1 MQLPPIPEHL
11 YHPKKILYLEI
22 LPWQPLIHF
31 SVSIDLPVLDISCK
45 RNHTMCGLLCLLFFL
60 FDYLNLLTFPL
71 SEYVLFL
78 FKKNFFFNNRN
89 PLLPHFL
96 PGGEDVLERPQ
107 AWSPQATI
115 WAQGNLRD
123 TPDSPHRDF
132 RSPRYG
138 PQKRVGNS
146 RRAACPQD
154 KQHVGVQGFPSASHA
169 GSIGSKKPVMPH
181 PSCCTVSHPKASEIP
196 DTPPL
201 IL

>member
-71 SEYVLFL
+71 SEYGLFL
-78 FKKNFFFNNRN
+78 FKKIFFFNNRN

-115 WAQGNLRD
+115 WGPGQLERHPGLSSQGFQI
-123 TPDSPHRDF
+123 SPVWSPKESGQLKEGSM
-132 RSPRYG
+132 SPRQTACWG
-138 PQKRVGNS
+138 PRL
-146 RRAACPQD
+146 PQCLPCR
-154 KQHVGVQGFPSASHA
+154 KHWIKETCHASPIMLY
-169 GSIGSKKPVMPH
+169 SQ
-181 PSCCTVSHPKASEIP
+181 
-196 DTPPL
+196 PPQSL
-201 IL
+201 